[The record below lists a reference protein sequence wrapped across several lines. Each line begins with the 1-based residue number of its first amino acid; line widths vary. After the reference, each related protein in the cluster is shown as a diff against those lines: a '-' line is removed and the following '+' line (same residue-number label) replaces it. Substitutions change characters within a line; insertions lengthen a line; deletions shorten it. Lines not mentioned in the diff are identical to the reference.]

1 MITYFSPIARRLARP
16 TFLASTLVIAVSLLS
31 QTGCQMGKS
40 KEDKPVR
47 KDVEMFELR
56 REISSRVSDP
66 QRSAALLILVES
78 AEKELA
84 GLNVDYL
91 ESNKKFAKMSANHK
105 TTASELNEHVR
116 AAEVAAS
123 NRRLRLADLMLAM
136 KERSTPEEWP
146 ALSNAF
152 INSVLSDSDRYRALQ
167 QINNLEPE
175 Q

>member
-1 MITYFSPIARRLARP
+1 
-16 TFLASTLVIAVSLLS
+16 
-31 QTGCQMGKS
+31 
-40 KEDKPVR
+40 
-47 KDVEMFELR
+47 
-56 REISSRVSDP
+56 
-66 QRSAALLILVES
+66 
-78 AEKELA
+78 
-84 GLNVDYL
+84 
-91 ESNKKFAKMSANHK
+91 MSANHK